1 MISTSNEQAAWVW
14 SEITS
19 MISNQNCTTQSA
31 ITTKLHL
38 FEAAKFS
45 CLIQY
50 FLNCKNIL
58 LIQYIELVC
67 KKLQIKVVFHLPA
80 IWLISLNK
88 LWNLIHWCVLIKL
101 SHWLRKRCN
110 LEHEMVQ
117 FVNKSHCW
125 VPIRLQGSQ
134 VISKWM

>member
-1 MISTSNEQAAWVW
+1 MQFGLKSYAWFQHQMNKQHEFDLKSQVW
-14 SEITS
+14 FQTKIAQHKVQLPLNY
-19 MISNQNCTTQSA
+19 IYLKLQN
-31 ITTKLHL
+31 
-38 FEAAKFS
+38 

-88 LWNLIHWCVLIKL
+88 LWNLIHCCVLIKL

-110 LEHEMVQ
+110 LEHKMVQ
-117 FVNKSHCW
+117 FGNKSHWW
-125 VPIRLQGSQ
+125 VPIRL
-134 VISKWM
+134 